1 MNFMTNNSG
10 LGKIILIVIIATIIV
25 LTLLFSM
32 VYEALFSVKFRKCYF
47 DNDVNTINLNLTFFK
62 LFMLAVSLSF
72 IMFALYSL
80 ANTIYSEISEN
91 VTKEIVRSSKF
102 NMFGSAGSAGSAT
115 EILNNN
121 VKQVNVNIQCDSGSA
136 IVEEG
141 GATTLPHRLVNKMY
155 QENTNTQ
162 TGAKDNIAMQKNVN
176 TQQASSSK
184 SPVPNNSS
192 QTTLITNDNLGTNSS
207 TPLSSVFSNMK
218 QIFHNNI
225 SRNSVST
232 DGGVAPTAGGLNTI
246 ELTEFRNKINSLLD
260 ELKALPNHDSAVYT
274 FTKIV
279 QSTEVTDKHSSTL
292 LLNHLTDTVKA
303 FTVIPNTDMSTE
315 GGATASPLDELAGS
329 VGLSHHHNVL
339 SKAALDIIK
348 GS

>member
-1 MNFMTNNSG
+1 
-10 LGKIILIVIIATIIV
+10 
-25 LTLLFSM
+25 
-32 VYEALFSVKFRKCYF
+32 
-47 DNDVNTINLNLTFFK
+47 
-62 LFMLAVSLSF
+62 MLAVSLSF

-80 ANTIYSEISEN
+80 ANTIYSTYSEISEN

-102 NMFGSAGSAGSAT
+102 NMFGGPGSAT

-121 VKQVNVNIQCDSGSA
+121 VKQVNVNIQCESGSA
-136 IVEEG
+136 IVEDS
-141 GATTLPHRLVNKMY
+141 TLPHRLVNKMY

-192 QTTLITNDNLGTNSS
+192 QTTLIINDNLGTNSS

-218 QIFHNNI
+218 QIFHSNI

-303 FTVIPNTDMSTE
+303 FTVIGITDMSTDS
-315 GGATASPLDELAGS
+315 ASPLDELAGS
-329 VGLSHHHNVL
+329 VGAEPRSHPAHHHNVL

>member
-1 MNFMTNNSG
+1 
-10 LGKIILIVIIATIIV
+10 
-25 LTLLFSM
+25 
-32 VYEALFSVKFRKCYF
+32 
-47 DNDVNTINLNLTFFK
+47 
-62 LFMLAVSLSF
+62 MLAVSLSF

-80 ANTIYSEISEN
+80 ANTIYSTYSEISEN

-102 NMFGSAGSAGSAT
+102 NMFGSAT

-121 VKQVNVNIQCDSGSA
+121 VKQVNVNIQCESGSA
-136 IVEEG
+136 IIEEG
-141 GATTLPHRLVNKMY
+141 GARTSPHSLINKMY

-232 DGGVAPTAGGLNTI
+232 DGGEAPTAGGLNTI

-260 ELKALPNHDSAVYT
+260 ELKALPNHEAGGSAVYT

-303 FTVIPNTDMSTE
+303 FTVIPNTDLSTE
-315 GGATASPLDELAGS
+315 GGATASPLDEGRSQAGS

>member
-1 MNFMTNNSG
+1 
-10 LGKIILIVIIATIIV
+10 
-25 LTLLFSM
+25 
-32 VYEALFSVKFRKCYF
+32 
-47 DNDVNTINLNLTFFK
+47 
-62 LFMLAVSLSF
+62 
-72 IMFALYSL
+72 MFALYSL

-184 SPVPNNSS
+184 SPVPDNSS
-192 QTTLITNDNLGTNSS
+192 QTTLIINDHLGTNT
-207 TPLSSVFSNMK
+207 TP
-218 QIFHNNI
+218 
-225 SRNSVST
+225 
-232 DGGVAPTAGGLNTI
+232 
-246 ELTEFRNKINSLLD
+246 
-260 ELKALPNHDSAVYT
+260 
-274 FTKIV
+274 
-279 QSTEVTDKHSSTL
+279 
-292 LLNHLTDTVKA
+292 
-303 FTVIPNTDMSTE
+303 
-315 GGATASPLDELAGS
+315 
-329 VGLSHHHNVL
+329 
-339 SKAALDIIK
+339 
-348 GS
+348 

>member
-1 MNFMTNNSG
+1 
-10 LGKIILIVIIATIIV
+10 
-25 LTLLFSM
+25 
-32 VYEALFSVKFRKCYF
+32 
-47 DNDVNTINLNLTFFK
+47 
-62 LFMLAVSLSF
+62 
-72 IMFALYSL
+72 
-80 ANTIYSEISEN
+80 
-91 VTKEIVRSSKF
+91 
-102 NMFGSAGSAGSAT
+102 MFGGGGPGSAT

-121 VKQVNVNIQCDSGSA
+121 VKQVNVNIQCESGSA

-141 GATTLPHRLVNKMY
+141 GWLRPTTLPHRLVNKMY

-192 QTTLITNDNLGTNSS
+192 QTTLIINENLGTNSS

-218 QIFHNNI
+218 QIFHSNI

-303 FTVIPNTDMSTE
+303 FTVIPNTDLSTE
-315 GGATASPLDELAGS
+315 GGATASPLDEGRSQAGS

>member
-1 MNFMTNNSG
+1 
-10 LGKIILIVIIATIIV
+10 
-25 LTLLFSM
+25 
-32 VYEALFSVKFRKCYF
+32 
-47 DNDVNTINLNLTFFK
+47 
-62 LFMLAVSLSF
+62 
-72 IMFALYSL
+72 
-80 ANTIYSEISEN
+80 
-91 VTKEIVRSSKF
+91 
-102 NMFGSAGSAGSAT
+102 
-115 EILNNN
+115 
-121 VKQVNVNIQCDSGSA
+121 
-136 IVEEG
+136 
-141 GATTLPHRLVNKMY
+141 
-155 QENTNTQ
+155 
-162 TGAKDNIAMQKNVN
+162 
-176 TQQASSSK
+176 
-184 SPVPNNSS
+184 
-192 QTTLITNDNLGTNSS
+192 
-207 TPLSSVFSNMK
+207 MK
-218 QIFHNNI
+218 QIFHSNI

-260 ELKALPNHDSAVYT
+260 ELKALPNHEAGGSAVYT

-329 VGLSHHHNVL
+329 VGAEPRSQPAHHHNVL

>member
-1 MNFMTNNSG
+1 
-10 LGKIILIVIIATIIV
+10 
-25 LTLLFSM
+25 
-32 VYEALFSVKFRKCYF
+32 
-47 DNDVNTINLNLTFFK
+47 
-62 LFMLAVSLSF
+62 
-72 IMFALYSL
+72 MFALYSL
-80 ANTIYSEISEN
+80 ANTTYSEISEN

-102 NMFGSAGSAGSAT
+102 NMFGSAT

-136 IVEEG
+136 VVEDS
-141 GATTLPHRLVNKMY
+141 TLPHRLVNKMY

-192 QTTLITNDNLGTNSS
+192 QTTLIINDNLGTNSS
-207 TPLSSVFSNMK
+207 TPLSATFLNLKEM
-218 QIFHNNI
+218 FHSNI
-225 SRNSVST
+225 SSNSVST
-232 DGGVAPTAGGLNTI
+232 NGNGVGGLNTI
-246 ELTEFRNKINSLLD
+246 GAPPLTEFRNKINSLLD
-260 ELKALPNHDSAVYT
+260 ELKALPNHEAGGSAVYT

-303 FTVIPNTDMSTE
+303 FTVIPNTDMST
-315 GGATASPLDELAGS
+315 SPLDELASS
-329 VGLSHHHNVL
+329 VAPAPYHNVL

>member
-1 MNFMTNNSG
+1 M
-10 LGKIILIVIIATIIV
+10 
-25 LTLLFSM
+25 LLVFLAISLSQAHEF
-32 VYEALFSVKFRKCYF
+32 VYLKEVQKYYF
-47 DNDVNTINLNLTFFK
+47 DDKEMSEMQFTLDLYNVTI
-62 LFMLAVSLSF
+62 LFISVSVLLS
-72 IMFALYSL
+72 ALYSVCYSIFS
-80 ANTIYSEISEN
+80 NYSEISEN

-102 NMFGSAGSAGSAT
+102 NMFGSGSAT

-121 VKQVNVNIQCDSGSA
+121 IKQVNVNIQCESGSA
-136 IVEEG
+136 IIEEG
-141 GATTLPHRLVNKMY
+141 GARTSPHSLINKMY

-260 ELKALPNHDSAVYT
+260 ELKALPNHEEGSATAVNS

-303 FTVIPNTDMSTE
+303 FTVIGITDMSTDS
-315 GGATASPLDELAGS
+315 ASPLDELAGS
-329 VGLSHHHNVL
+329 VGAEPRSQPAHHHNVL

>member
-1 MNFMTNNSG
+1 
-10 LGKIILIVIIATIIV
+10 
-25 LTLLFSM
+25 
-32 VYEALFSVKFRKCYF
+32 
-47 DNDVNTINLNLTFFK
+47 
-62 LFMLAVSLSF
+62 MLAVSLSF

-80 ANTIYSEISEN
+80 ANTIYSTYSEISEN

-102 NMFGSAGSAGSAT
+102 NMFGGPGSAT

-136 IVEEG
+136 IIEEG
-141 GATTLPHRLVNKMY
+141 GARTSPHSLVNKMY

-207 TPLSSVFSNMK
+207 TPLSYVFSNMK

-232 DGGVAPTAGGLNTI
+232 DGGAAPTAGGLNTI

-260 ELKALPNHDSAVYT
+260 ELKALPNHEAGGSAVYT

-303 FTVIPNTDMSTE
+303 FTVIPNIDMSTE
-315 GGATASPLDELAGS
+315 GGATASPLDGVAADKAELEP
-329 VGLSHHHNVL
+329 LF
-339 SKAALDIIK
+339 KAFL
-348 GS
+348 